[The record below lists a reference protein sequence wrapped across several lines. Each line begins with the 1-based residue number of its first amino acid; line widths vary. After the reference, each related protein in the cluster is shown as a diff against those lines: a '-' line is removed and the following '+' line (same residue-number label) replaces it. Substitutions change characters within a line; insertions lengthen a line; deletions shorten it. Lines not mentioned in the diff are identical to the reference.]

1 MAISTWR
8 AHDLEQYEKEKTPE
22 DGIENAILC
31 EKYSEA
37 ELPFSWDDAIFWL
50 KKSLEIREKLYGK
63 NSIENIFQYE
73 QMAYIYAHKPSH
85 NNALKYY
92 RKALRI
98 REKAVGKSDLSLVED
113 YVCIAEIYR
122 YIDIQNYEECAKNVF
137 RAKQIEEENRPADN
151 PVSFYVYQA
160 LADYYN
166 VRHRTNEEGGQTSS
180 KKPTEDSILEKE
192 ALQNMVT
199 SAIKEYG
206 AESCEA
212 VACLE
217 KYIHDIELPTQE
229 RLEIA
234 GKILKIYYANIGIFE
249 RHKKSY
255 CRPLSDFINYTSSR
269 IAADIWFSW
278 STGYWFPWNT
288 DEMQNLDRSCIGW
301 GIKWIKENVSE
312 EIAEKLIRG
321 FNSNDQ
327 KMIRE
332 IISQSQ
338 MKEPVI

>member
-1 MAISTWR
+1 MAISIWR
-8 AHDLEQYEKEKTPE
+8 AHDLAQYERTKTQE

-31 EKYSEA
+31 EKYSET
-37 ELPFSWDDAIFWL
+37 ELPFSWNDAIFWL

-63 NSIENIFQYE
+63 NSIANISQYE
-73 QMAYIYAHKPSH
+73 RMAYIYADKPSH

-98 REKAVGKSDLSLVED
+98 RVKAVGKSDLSLVED

-122 YIDIQNYEECAKNVF
+122 YIDIQNYEECAKNIF

-151 PVSFYVYQA
+151 PVSFYVYQG

-255 CRPLSDFINYTSSR
+255 CRPLSDFINYTTSR

>member
-8 AHDLEQYEKEKTPE
+8 AYDLEQYERKKTPE

-31 EKYSEA
+31 EKYSED

-63 NSIENIFQYE
+63 NSMENISQYE
-73 QMAYIYAHKPSH
+73 RMAYIYADKPSP
-85 NNALKYY
+85 NNAMKYY

-98 REKAVGKSDLSLVED
+98 REKTVGKSDLSLVED
-113 YVCIAEIYR
+113 YMCIAEIYS
-122 YIDIQNYEECAKNVF
+122 YIDIQDYEECEKNIF
-137 RAKQIEEENRPADN
+137 HAKQIEEKNRPVDN
-151 PVSFYVYQA
+151 PVSFYVYQG
-160 LADYYN
+160 LADYYGG
-166 VRHRTNEEGGQTSS
+166 RHRANNKGGQTSS
-180 KKPTEDSILEKE
+180 KKSPEDSILQKE
-192 ALQNMVT
+192 ALQNMVN

-206 AESCEA
+206 PESCES

-234 GKILKIYYANIGIFE
+234 GKILKIYYANIDIFE

-255 CRPLSDFINYTSSR
+255 CPLSDFINYTTRR

-278 STGYWFPWNT
+278 STSHWFPWNT
-288 DEMQNLDRSCIGW
+288 NKKQNLDRSNIGW

-312 EIAEKLIRG
+312 GIAEKLIWG
-321 FNSNDQ
+321 FDSNDQ

-332 IISQSQ
+332 IISQPQ
-338 MKEPVI
+338 MKEPMI

>member
-122 YIDIQNYEECAKNVF
+122 YIDIQNYEECAKNIF

-151 PVSFYVYQA
+151 PVSFYVYQG

-166 VRHRTNEEGGQTSS
+166 VRHLG
-180 KKPTEDSILEKE
+180 
-192 ALQNMVT
+192 
-199 SAIKEYG
+199 EYIP
-206 AESCEA
+206 E
-212 VACLE
+212 
-217 KYIHDIELPTQE
+217 T
-229 RLEIA
+229 
-234 GKILKIYYANIGIFE
+234 
-249 RHKKSY
+249 
-255 CRPLSDFINYTSSR
+255 
-269 IAADIWFSW
+269 
-278 STGYWFPWNT
+278 
-288 DEMQNLDRSCIGW
+288 
-301 GIKWIKENVSE
+301 
-312 EIAEKLIRG
+312 
-321 FNSNDQ
+321 
-327 KMIRE
+327 
-332 IISQSQ
+332 
-338 MKEPVI
+338 PVIALF